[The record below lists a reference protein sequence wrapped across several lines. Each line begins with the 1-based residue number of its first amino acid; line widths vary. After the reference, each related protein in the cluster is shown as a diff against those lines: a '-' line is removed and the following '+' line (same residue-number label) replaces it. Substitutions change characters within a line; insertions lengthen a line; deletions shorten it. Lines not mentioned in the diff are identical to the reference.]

1 MSASEALI
9 IGAGPFG
16 LSISAH
22 LHALGVDHRI
32 VGRPIDTWRAHM
44 PVGMNLKSEPY
55 ASSISAPRSG
65 YGIPQFCGQNG
76 LEYIERVGPLT
87 LERFLRYAD
96 WFHEQLV
103 PDVLDV
109 TVTDVSAV
117 GGGFRV
123 TFEEGEPLMT
133 RQVIVATG
141 VLPYAALPA
150 ELSGLSSDL
159 VSHSSELHRLDHFQ
173 GRRVAVVG
181 AGQSALESAALL
193 HEAGADVCVIVRS
206 PALNFVDPNPDRVGP
221 VGRIRR
227 PVTNLCEGWRC
238 AFWNT
243 PDAFRRLP
251 QDMRI
256 AKARSVLGPSGSWW
270 LKDRIEGVV
279 EVLAG
284 QHVRTAAPNGDGVR
298 LSLDGRTQSAIDVDH
313 VVAGTGF
320 PIDIARLPFLPD
332 QLRKRTAT
340 VDGFPVLSRAGEST
354 VPGLYFT
361 GAPASGSLGP
371 SMRFIA
377 GTHNLAGKL
386 ARSVARRSKSGRG
399 SSLAAEMSDQPVSR

>member
-32 VGRPIDTWRAHM
+32 VGRPMDTWRAHM

>member
-22 LHALGVDHRI
+22 LRQLGVEHRI
-32 VGRPIDTWRAHM
+32 VGRPMDTWRAHM

-55 ASSISAPRSG
+55 ASNISSPRSG
-65 YGIPQFCGQNG
+65 YGLQQYCGQHG
-76 LEYIERVGPLT
+76 LEYIHRVAPLT
-87 LERFLRYAD
+87 LERFLGYAD
-96 WFHEQLV
+96 WFTEQLV

-109 TVTDVSAV
+109 TVTDVSPV
-117 GGGFRV
+117 DGGFRV
-123 TFEEGEPLMT
+123 TFDEGEPLTT

-150 ELSGLSSDL
+150 ALSSLPSDL
-159 VSHSSELHRLDHFQ
+159 ASHSSELHRLDRFQ

-193 HEAGADVCVIVRS
+193 HEAGADVCVIVRR

-227 PVTNLCEGWRC
+227 PVTRLCEGWRC

-256 AKARSVLGPSGSWW
+256 TKARTVLGPSGSWW

-284 QHVRTAAPNGDGVR
+284 QHVRAAAPNGDGVR
-298 LSLDGRTQSAIDVDH
+298 LDLDGRTKSTIDVDH
-313 VVAGTGF
+313 VIAGTGF

-332 QLRKRTAT
+332 RLRASTAT

-354 VPGLYFT
+354 VPGLYFV
-361 GAPASGSLGP
+361 GAPAGGSLGP
-371 SMRFIA
+371 SMRFLA

-386 ARSVARRSKSGRG
+386 AHSVARRSKSSRG
-399 SSLAAEMSDQPVSR
+399 SSLAAAVSDQPVSR